1 MPRATSSELVVKLTV
16 VPESVQ
22 PEVLA
27 DEMQTPEMAKHPA
40 VIFKPLEKVEVE
52 FVVESNDPPVIV
64 NPFELDNPAVDIA
77 PVKVDVPFPDT
88 ARLVVVA
95 LVVVELVA
103 TNPSVVRIPETL
115 ALPVELRYAAEIPEE
130 KVEVAADVLR
140 SDPPLMA
147 KPLEDDKPA
156 VDMPPVNVEVPAP
169 VTVKLTV

>member
-1 MPRATSSELVVKLTV
+1 MPRAASSVLLVKAII
-16 VPESVQ
+16 VPRSVQ
-22 PEVLA
+22 ANKPKHIPS
-27 DEMQTPEMAKHPA
+27 TAKHPA
-40 VIFKPLEKVEVE
+40 VEFIPFEKVELAAAVFNIE
-52 FVVESNDPPVIV
+52 EPVIV
-64 NPFELDNPAVDIA
+64 NPLELDNPAVDIA
-77 PVKVDVPFPDT
+77 PVKVDVPFPVT

-103 TNPSVVRIPETL
+103 TNPSVVRIPDTL

-147 KPLEDDKPA
+147 KPLEVDKPA